1 VRLRIGT
8 RGSALAL
15 RQTDIAIEALRA
27 VRPDLEADV
36 VEIST
41 KGDVD
46 KTTPFS
52 KLGTKGI
59 FAHELQAALL
69 DGRIDVAVHSL
80 KDLQAK
86 EPDGLVIAATPPR
99 EDARDV
105 LVSRGGV
112 ALAELEPGA
121 VVGTSSVRR
130 EALVRSVR
138 PDLRCVPLRGN
149 VDTRLRKVREGEV
162 GAAVLAAA
170 GIVRL
175 GRADEITEWLDPSVF
190 VPPPGQGA
198 LALECRA
205 VRFADD
211 LAWVAGAEDTDTRRC
226 VDAERAVMLVIE
238 GSCEVP
244 LGAYAVIEDG
254 EVVCTAL
261 VSSKDGT
268 KQVRDRERGRDP
280 VAVGTQL
287 ARRLLA
293 SGGAALVATS

>member
-1 VRLRIGT
+1 
-8 RGSALAL
+8 
-15 RQTDIAIEALRA
+15 
-27 VRPDLEADV
+27 
-36 VEIST
+36 
-41 KGDVD
+41 
-46 KTTPFS
+46 
-52 KLGTKGI
+52 
-59 FAHELQAALL
+59 
-69 DGRIDVAVHSL
+69 
-80 KDLQAK
+80 
-86 EPDGLVIAATPPR
+86 VIAATPPR